1 MDNFDKIFKN
11 GGCMNS
17 EELEKE
23 VFNEYDYSNIVP
35 EVEPITYLV
44 RYCDTVYNQL
54 LDMMKQEEKKNEKL
68 KSEYRFYEYKKNY
81 NTKFEVVIRKKS
93 KEYTSLNNVECDS
106 YNKFMEAVND
116 GHLKNVD
123 SLVIKLN
130 LSYKK
135 GKDYEL
141 TNYDNSFK
149 ISMNPYDIKLI
160 RKSNHAEDIM
170 NQIENTLND
179 ILKKFKT
186 QDSIFCSK

>member
-11 GGCMNS
+11 GGYMNS

-54 LDMMKQEEKKNEKL
+54 LDMMRQEEEKNEKL
-68 KSEYRFYEYKKNY
+68 KSEFRFYEYKKNY

-93 KEYTSLNNVECDS
+93 KDFASINSIECDS
-106 YNKFMEAVND
+106 YNKFMAAVND

>member
-1 MDNFDKIFKN
+1 
-11 GGCMNS
+11 MNS

-23 VFNEYDYSNIVP
+23 VFNEYDYSNIVA
-35 EVEPITYLV
+35 EIEPITYLV
-44 RYCDTVYNQL
+44 RYCDSVYNQL
-54 LDMMKQEEKKNEKL
+54 LDMMHQEEEKNEKL

-81 NTKFEVVIRKKS
+81 NTKFEIEIRKKS
-93 KEYTSLNNVECDS
+93 KDFAPINSIECDS

-123 SLVIKLN
+123 SLVIELN

-141 TNYDNSFK
+141 KTYDNSFK
-149 ISMNPYDIKLI
+149 ISMKPYDIKLT
-160 RKSNHAEDIM
+160 RKSNHEEDIM
-170 NQIENTLND
+170 NQIENALND

-186 QDSIFCSK
+186 QDSIFC